1 MEEAL
6 IKRVLPHSVEAEQS
20 VIGAMLMDQEAII
33 KASEIISGDDF
44 YQHQY
49 GIVFDA
55 IVELYNDGKPRA
67 FIYAAILSKKHCTFA
82 CHGNQNISCSHLL

>member
-55 IVELYNDGKPRA
+55 IVELYNDGKPVDLSRCRIFCVKKTYRLRSA
-67 FIYAAILSKKHCTFA
+67 VWSLSKIC
-82 CHGNQNISCSHLL
+82 